1 MGAGMKRIV
10 LKGPVVFY
18 QRDKAG
24 KVLSVTRFE
33 KGKPYEV
40 ADAIADTAFIKAC
53 TATVESIKPVRK
65 GKKEEEADDGKSEA
79 SKS

>member
-1 MGAGMKRIV
+1 MKRIV

-40 ADAIADTAFIKAC
+40 VDAIADTVFIKAR
-53 TATVESIKPVRK
+53 TATVESVKPVRK
-65 GKKEEEADDGKSEA
+65 AKKEEEADDGKSEA